1 MNINVQELRQ
11 KLQSG
16 EKFVLLDVR
25 ETWEHEEFNLGGTLL
40 PLGDLM
46 NKMWELE
53 DHKNDEIV
61 LYCRSGNRSGMAQ
74 SLLTANGFSNVRNL
88 NGGVL
93 AWMEAFG
100 PVKP

>member
-25 ETWEHEEFNLGGTLL
+25 EAWEHEDFNLGGTLL